1 MKPRVAVASRPWC
14 ARSSNTATPVLE
26 EVCEPVAEE
35 EFGSE
40 DLQSLVTDMFETM
53 YQARGVGLAAPQVG
67 ILKRLT
73 VIDCSGGEGEA
84 QPHILINPE
93 IVSQEGTQV
102 GSEGCL
108 SIPGFTANV
117 SRPMTVRTRYR
128 TVDGEW
134 ARAGGRRVAG
144 QSDLPRKRSPQRRA
158 IPAPPEQAQARHDQE
173 EDPDAAQAGRVGLGC
188 EPSSL
193 ARPNL
198 QCLRWNCW
206 QSATTCSKW

>member
-1 MKPRVAVASRPWC
+1 MVRKIVKYG
-14 ARSSNTATPVLE
+14 NPVLE

-40 DLQSLVTDMFETM
+40 DLRSLVTDMFETM

-67 ILKRLT
+67 VLKRLT

-128 TVDGEW
+128 TVDGES
-134 ARAGGRRVAG
+134 RELEG
-144 QSDLPRKRSPQRRA
+144 
-158 IPAPPEQAQARHDQE
+158 E
-173 EDPDAAQAGRVGLGC
+173 EL
-188 EPSSL
+188 L
-193 ARPNL
+193 ARVICHENDHL
-198 QCLRWNCW
+198 NGVLFLRHL
-206 QSATTCSKW
+206 SKLKRGMIKKKIRTLRKQGEWD